1 MRRIWI
7 SASGAALVLALVL
20 SAIVFACGSETI
32 VVQTVEVEKVVE
44 RAVPQTVV
52 VEKEVEVAGE
62 TVIQTVVVE
71 KEVEVAGETVSA
83 DSRGRKGSPSGW

>member
-7 SASGAALVLALVL
+7 SKSGAAMAIALALAAL
-20 SAIVFACGSETI
+20 VFACGGETI

-44 RAVPQTVV
+44 RDVIQTVV
-52 VEKEVEVAGE
+52 VEKEVQVAGE

-71 KEVEVAGETVSA
+71 KEVQVAV
-83 DSRGRKGSPSGW
+83 